1 MNNSYNAQDV
11 TLLCEIKENRFHL
24 MHNDYRF
31 DARKCNS
38 ASTLIGWI
46 DWDLSK
52 VIIALPISIG
62 IVDFFEKTHLG
73 WFSCV
78 KTRLFFDTKL
88 LLPNTN
94 KTQLHSVDKERKD
107 YSYKVCYKLKFN
119 NEEHYNTKRGV
130 SKILKLDE
138 NDQYGFAM
146 IKPLPTAYIKKEKTP
161 S

>member
-1 MNNSYNAQDV
+1 M
-11 TLLCEIKENRFHL
+11 
-24 MHNDYRF
+24 
-31 DARKCNS
+31 
-38 ASTLIGWI
+38 
-46 DWDLSK
+46 
-52 VIIALPISIG
+52 
-62 IVDFFEKTHLG
+62 G

-78 KTRLFFDTKL
+78 KTRMFFDTKL

-94 KTQLHSVDKERKD
+94 KTQVHSVDKEWKD
-107 YSYKVCYKLKFN
+107 YSYKVCYKLKLD

-161 S
+161 SQRKVNLLLKIVDLDDPLGHLFVVDIHFDLIMKDQAQNKSPATKYFLQ